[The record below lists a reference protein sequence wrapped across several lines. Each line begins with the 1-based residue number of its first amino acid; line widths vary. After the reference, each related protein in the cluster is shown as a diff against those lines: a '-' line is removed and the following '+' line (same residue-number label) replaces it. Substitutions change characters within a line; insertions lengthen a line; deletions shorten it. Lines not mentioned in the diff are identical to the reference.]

1 MSEKEDPVEDV
12 ESQRPT
18 VGAMVHNRGPSRPS
32 RSPLN

>member
-18 VGAMVHNRGPSRPS
+18 VGAMVHNRGLGRRLSGH
-32 RSPLN
+32 